1 MIFKQIVN
9 KSYWPIYFQM
19 GWLRASSTYFYF
31 ICFIET
37 NAFDFAYFTRLD
49 FGNWHFALKNMQAIN
64 HVYKWPI
71 ASPVLFSFFG
81 QAFYEIRICCI
92 LAIMILSFKCDETS
106 NIEIFFHYIVL
117 ISIWYY
123 DFWWKNILKAKNNGK
138 KLIYIFRES
147 KWSDLHLNKI

>member
-1 MIFKQIVN
+1 M
-9 KSYWPIYFQM
+9 YFSNE
-19 GWLRASSTYFYF
+19 WITCKLYLFLFYL
-31 ICFIET
+31 FIEK

-106 NIEIFFHYIVL
+106 NIKIFFPFINDQHL
-117 ISIWYY
+117 ILWLLMKEYFKSKKQ
-123 DFWWKNILKAKNNGK
+123 WKEIN
-138 KLIYIFRES
+138 
-147 KWSDLHLNKI
+147 LHL